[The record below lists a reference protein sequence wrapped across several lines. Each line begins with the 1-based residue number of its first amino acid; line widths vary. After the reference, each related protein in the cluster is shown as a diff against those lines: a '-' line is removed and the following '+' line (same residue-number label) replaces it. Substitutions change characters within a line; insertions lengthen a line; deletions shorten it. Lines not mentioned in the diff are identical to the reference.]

1 MNIIFVVII
10 IIIIIIIILVM
21 MMMMMNLHNEDKG
34 EVKEGGKAN
43 KLEAVF
49 VETPFQNKD
58 LEENIF
64 FHGQIMYNNTGQKR
78 Q

>member
-10 IIIIIIIILVM
+10 IIIIIILFVM

-49 VETPFQNKD
+49 VKTPLQHKD
-58 LEENIF
+58 L
-64 FHGQIMYNNTGQKR
+64 R
-78 Q
+78 RS

>member
-1 MNIIFVVII
+1 MNIIFVV
-10 IIIIIIIILVM
+10 IIIIIIILVM

-49 VETPFQNKD
+49 VKTPLQHKD
-58 LEENIF
+58 L
-64 FHGQIMYNNTGQKR
+64 R
-78 Q
+78 RS

>member
-1 MNIIFVVII
+1 MNIIFVVIII

-49 VETPFQNKD
+49 VKTPLQHKD
-58 LEENIF
+58 L
-64 FHGQIMYNNTGQKR
+64 R
-78 Q
+78 RS